1 MYIEC
6 TQTKNCKFSKN
17 VSLTNILSHQVERR
31 QSMATG
37 LGLFTCSN
45 VGWDQWGEEFAEVPC
60 STEDGSSVPPIAF

>member
-1 MYIEC
+1 MLQKSWILFLSLPNTLEGHHCMYIEC

-45 VGWDQWGEEFAEVPC
+45 VGWDQ
-60 STEDGSSVPPIAF
+60 